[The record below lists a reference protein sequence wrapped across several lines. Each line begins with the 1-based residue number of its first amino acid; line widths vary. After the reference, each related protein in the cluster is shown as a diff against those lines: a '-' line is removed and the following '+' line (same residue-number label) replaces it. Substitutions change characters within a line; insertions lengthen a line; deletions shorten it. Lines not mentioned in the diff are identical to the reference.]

1 MIQRRG
7 VVTGDDKESSSL
19 ILIMDMI
26 DINGT
31 AIGILKEEVFFNKT
45 YKDIRKCLVENF
57 NVREIISIP
66 SDQFVNTSTK
76 TSIIIF
82 DNIEEK
88 TNKVL

>member
-1 MIQRRG
+1 M
-7 VVTGDDKESSSL
+7 VTGDDKESSSL